1 MDFDQNISNASSALP
16 ADGRDFLTG
25 FQHRNPLSTIPGH
38 HIFIQLFGTF
48 PYILYSLL
56 FMYREEAE
64 KAKKKKII
72 KGAVLR
78 KVLLCKQEPPSPVTW
93 LPMDDGDVSH
103 GQVKAGLRLILVLA

>member
-64 KAKKKKII
+64 KAKKKKNYQRC
-72 KGAVLR
+72 GS
-78 KVLLCKQEPPSPVTW
+78 EESPALQTRT
-93 LPMDDGDVSH
+93 S
-103 GQVKAGLRLILVLA
+103 LASDTTANG